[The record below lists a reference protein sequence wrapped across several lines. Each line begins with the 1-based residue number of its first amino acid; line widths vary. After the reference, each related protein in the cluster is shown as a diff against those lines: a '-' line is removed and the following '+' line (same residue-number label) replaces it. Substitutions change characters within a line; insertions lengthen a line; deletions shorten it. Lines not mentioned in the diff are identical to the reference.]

1 MGLFEKIRSISFE
14 KKTLVMTEMS
24 MSLQILLVLGKF
36 VLAIFKGLFFFVAGI
51 VSIFAILAKLE
62 TCFGIV
68 NPQKKSLEYRNNLTS
83 LFICLMGI
91 LYSVYMSR
99 LLYTDLEIRS
109 YGVFVG
115 VSIIVI
121 SVIEFILAI
130 YGCFRAYGK
139 GHYFRNAKLIDL
151 CLAIT
156 AVVLTEIAVTSF
168 FPSDATRLLDGI
180 FGVVGGILIVIIGV
194 YMYAAP
200 KLTIEEH
207 KYNIYII
214 PDNNLKQYD
223 KVKVKLSDS
232 KIYGNYVYEGLV
244 IGDQIEGVIKKEK
257 SPITN
262 YSIIFKLLSILIIV
276 ILLVPYAF
284 GSLVFHLQGPKM
296 VRKLDKH
303 MKQNGYLK
311 IEL

>member
-1 MGLFEKIRSISFE
+1 MGLFNKIRSISFE

-36 VLAIFKGLFFFVAGI
+36 VLAIFKGIFFFVAGI
-51 VSIFAILAKLE
+51 VTIFAILAKLE
-62 TCFGIV
+62 TCFGII
-68 NPQKKSLEYRNNLTS
+68 NPHKKSLEFRNNLTS

-121 SVIEFILAI
+121 SILELILAI
-130 YGCFRAYGK
+130 YGCFKAYGK

-156 AVVLTEIAVTSF
+156 AIVLTEIAVTSF
-168 FPSDATRLLDGI
+168 FPSDASRLLDGI
-180 FGVVGGILIVIIGV
+180 FGVVGGILIVIIGI

-207 KYNIYII
+207 KYNIYFISN
-214 PDNNLKQYD
+214 NNLKQYD
-223 KVKVKLSDS
+223 KIVVRLSNS
-232 KIYGNYVYEGLV
+232 RLYGNYVYEGLV

-257 SPITN
+257 SPIN
-262 YSIIFKLLSILIIV
+262 QYSFIARVFINLLIIIFLI
-276 ILLVPYAF
+276 PYSL
-284 GSLVFHLQGPKM
+284 GSLFFHLQGPKI
-296 VRKLDKH
+296 VRKLDKY
-303 MKQNGYLK
+303 MLSKGYNK
-311 IEL
+311 IEY